1 MSSPLGISWRP
12 CPALLSVL
20 TPWAG
25 AHMPLRPSWVGGPPA
40 TPSGIPCHPLPR
52 CGSPR
57 RPSGGHGDGAFAKE
71 GKARGWQVWLSAQA
85 GEDQPRAWAWACPS
99 PCAQRAPLRPWA
111 SARASLTP
119 RAAGA
124 NWVSSVFMLSDQVHA
139 GKRCPGRRCGLFLCG
154 FRGITQHPQWSPEN
168 NSAAPWPSRTVTLA
182 LGHVPCAALGA
193 VPSQSPARPGA
204 SWRRRMVRAYGHI
217 RLSSGPRAWLPLQS
231 HHPLLRP
238 VTTVS
243 ARPPPRAPQRWG
255 KALPRWHV
263 PRGPARGRWEG
274 LACEA
279 PVSSEAP
286 AGQCRDGRL
295 VGEHGSS
302 GSWSEPLLCT
312 Q

>member
-1 MSSPLGISWRP
+1 MAANTSFREAVPLWAETMSSSPGDKLAPLP
-12 CPALLSVL
+12 CSAQCPNAPGWCSHAAASILGGWASCHVL
-20 TPWAG
+20 WD
-25 AHMPLRPSWVGGPPA
+25 PLPVCV
-40 TPSGIPCHPLPR
+40 IPCHPLPR

-57 RPSGGHGDGAFAKE
+57 SPSGGHGDGAFAKE

-154 FRGITQHPQWSPEN
+154 FRGITQHPQWSPKN
-168 NSAAPWPSRTVTLA
+168 NSAAPWLSRTVTLA

-217 RLSSGPRAWLPLQS
+217 QLSSGPRAWLPLQS
-231 HHPLLRP
+231 HHPPSSPCDHSLSQP
-238 VTTVS
+238 D
-243 ARPPPRAPQRWG
+243 PP
-255 KALPRWHV
+255 
-263 PRGPARGRWEG
+263 
-274 LACEA
+274 A
-279 PVSSEAP
+279 PVPPEM
-286 AGQCRDGRL
+286 G
-295 VGEHGSS
+295 
-302 GSWSEPLLCT
+302 
-312 Q
+312 